1 MGGTNGGDGPAIGD
15 PAMPFVDDYREL
27 VEGIPAILYLDHPD
41 EFSTNFYTS
50 PQAEALLGYTQEEW
64 GTDQELWLRIIHP
77 DDVEAVRAENER
89 SNAAGD
95 HFHAEYR
102 VRAAD
107 GRLVWIRDDALLVRD
122 SEGAPAYWRG
132 IMLDVTAE
140 KQAEEKLRWSLDML
154 RRTIQQ
160 RRDLAQKVETA
171 QEEERRLIAAD
182 IHDDPIQVMS
192 AVDLR
197 LALLAERPETI
208 TTAALGELRTIV
220 GDSIERLRSLV
231 FELHPAAL
239 DREGL
244 VVAIDQ
250 YLSYTAKDAGWSYEI
265 VDELTREPA
274 PELRVSLYRI
284 VQEAVA
290 NARKHAGAS
299 RVSVRVATAG
309 DGVTV
314 VVTDDGTGFDTGRV
328 EPPEPG
334 HLGLATMIERAEL
347 VGGWCRLTSSAATG
361 TTVECWLPTGGAS
374 TAIGSVDG

>member
-1 MGGTNGGDGPAIGD
+1 MYDGASDHGPPHDERGR
-15 PAMPFVDDYREL
+15 PFVEDYREL
-27 VEGIPAILYLDHPD
+27 VEGIPAILYVDRPD

-50 PQAEALLGYTQEEW
+50 PHAETLLGYTQQEW

-77 DDVEAVRAENER
+77 DDVDAVRAENER
-89 SNAAGD
+89 SNVDGD
-95 HFHAEYR
+95 PFHAEYR
-102 VRAAD
+102 VIAAD
-107 GRLVWIRDDALLVRD
+107 GRVVWIRDDALLVRA
-122 SEGAPAYWRG
+122 EHGEPTYWRG

-140 KQAEEKLRWSLDML
+140 KAAEEKLRWSLDVL

-171 QEEERRLIAAD
+171 QEEERRRIAAD
-182 IHDDPIQVMS
+182 IHDDSIQVMS

-208 TTAALGELRTIV
+208 TTAALGELRSTV
-220 GDSIERLRSLV
+220 NESIERLRSLV
-231 FELHPAAL
+231 FELRPAAL

-250 YLSYTAKDAGWSYEI
+250 YLSYAAKAAGWNYEVI
-265 VDELTREPA
+265 DELTLEPG

-284 VQEAVA
+284 VQEAVV
-290 NARKHAGAS
+290 NARKHADARGVTV
-299 RVSVRVATAG
+299 RVSTAG

-314 VVTDDGTGFDTGRV
+314 LIADDGTGFDTHGV
-328 EPPEPG
+328 DTPVPG

-347 VGGWCRLTSSAATG
+347 IGGWCRVSSEADAG
-361 TTVECWLPTGGAS
+361 TTVECWLPSEAGLAQ
-374 TAIGSVDG
+374 

>member
-1 MGGTNGGDGPAIGD
+1 MSDARSSD
-15 PAMPFVDDYREL
+15 VRAEHDADAPFVGDYREL
-27 VEGIPAILYLDHPD
+27 VEGIPAMLYLDYPD
-41 EFSTNFYTS
+41 EYSTNFYTS

-64 GTDQELWLRIIHP
+64 GSDQELWLRIIHP

-95 HFHAEYR
+95 RFHAEYR
-102 VRAAD
+102 VRATD

-122 SEGAPAYWRG
+122 REGAPAYWRG

-140 KQAEEKLRWSLDML
+140 KEAEEKLRRSLDML

-171 QEEERRLIAAD
+171 QEEERRLIAVD

-197 LALLAERPETI
+197 LAMLAERPETI
-208 TTAALGELRTIV
+208 TTAALGELRSIV

-244 VVAIDQ
+244 VAAIDQ
-250 YLSYTAKDAGWSYEI
+250 YLSYAAKEAGWSYEI
-265 VDELTREPA
+265 IDELSDEP
-274 PELRVSLYRI
+274 PPVLRVSLYRI

-314 VVTDDGTGFDTGRV
+314 IVTDDGSGFDTGRV

-347 VGGWCRLTSSAATG
+347 VGGWCRLSSSAEAG
-361 TTVECWLPTGGAS
+361 TTVECWLPSEVGAGS
-374 TAIGSVDG
+374 SVDR

>member
-1 MGGTNGGDGPAIGD
+1 MSDARGSDARAD
-15 PAMPFVDDYREL
+15 HDADAPFVGDYREL
-27 VEGIPAILYLDHPD
+27 VEGIPAMLYLDYPD
-41 EFSTNFYTS
+41 EYSTNFYTS

-64 GTDQELWLRIIHP
+64 GSDQELWLRIIHP
-77 DDVEAVRAENER
+77 DDVDAVRAENER

-95 HFHAEYR
+95 RFHAEYR
-102 VRAAD
+102 VRATD

-122 SEGAPAYWRG
+122 REGAPAYWRG

-140 KQAEEKLRWSLDML
+140 KEAEEKLRRSLDML

-171 QEEERRLIAAD
+171 QEEERRLIAVD

-197 LALLAERPETI
+197 LAMLAERPETI
-208 TTAALGELRTIV
+208 TTAALGELRSIV

-244 VVAIDQ
+244 VAAIDQ
-250 YLSYTAKDAGWSYEI
+250 YLSYAAKEAGWSYEI
-265 VDELTREPA
+265 IDELSDEP
-274 PELRVSLYRI
+274 PPLLRVSLYRI

-314 VVTDDGTGFDTGRV
+314 IVTDDGSGFDTVRV

-347 VGGWCRLTSSAATG
+347 VGGWCRLSSSVAAG
-361 TTVECWLPTGGAS
+361 TTIECWLPSEVGAGS
-374 TAIGSVDG
+374 SVDR